1 MKLYQII
8 NAYSNIGDIS
18 LFNLDDNDIDVIMD
32 FRGVALPFVNSFNEL
47 QKDAADRLKPAITDD
62 MSQGNKDSLIREY
75 TIKYNRLIND
85 ELNKE
90 VDIKISD
97 KKTSSK
103 VRNILLKSNKIT
115 VNQLDSFRFLLG

>member
-62 MSQGNKDSLIREY
+62 MSQENKDSLIEEF

>member
-8 NAYSNIGDIS
+8 SAYNNIGELS
-18 LFNLDDNDIDVIMD
+18 LLNLDDNDIDVIMN
-32 FRGVALPFVNSFNEL
+32 FRRVAFPFVNSFNEL
-47 QKDAADRLKPAITDD
+47 QKDAVDRLKPAITDD
-62 MSQGNKDSLIREY
+62 MSQENKDSLIEEF
-75 TIKYNRLIND
+75 TIKYNRLISD

-103 VRNILLKSNKIT
+103 VRNTLLKSNKIT
-115 VNQLDSFRFLLG
+115 VNQLDSFMFLLG